1 MDAGTGGAS
10 AVDMLQHAR
19 RAVEAGDAQTV
30 LLVAGDHLNKAAF
43 GRLVDEYNVA
53 TRDHLAP
60 LPAGGPNA
68 VFAMLTQRHMRRHK
82 LSRADYGSIVV
93 AQRTWAEGNPNA
105 AYRNPLSLDEYLRA
119 PMVADPLGRY
129 DCVPVVSAAS
139 AVVVSSSVAGR
150 GVRVRGLV
158 ARHGAI
164 DEESDG
170 LRTGLADVSSSLW
183 EAAGLAPSDI
193 SVASVYDDYPVWCS
207 CSWPT

>member
-1 MDAGTGGAS
+1 
-10 AVDMLQHAR
+10 
-19 RAVEAGDAQTV
+19 
-30 LLVAGDHLNKAAF
+30 
-43 GRLVDEYNVA
+43 
-53 TRDHLAP
+53 
-60 LPAGGPNA
+60 
-68 VFAMLTQRHMRRHK
+68 MLTQRHMRRHK

-105 AYRNPLSLDEYLRA
+105 ADPKPTFARRVSAR

-164 DEESDG
+164 DEERRVAHRARRRRRPEDAGWGPSRSASRRFQG
-170 LRTGLADVSSSLW
+170 HYPVMVLVQLADQGRPDGRDVGAL
-183 EAAGLAPSDI
+183 AARIAHREFPVNTGGVNSRAGRQALPAACSD
-193 SVASVYDDYPVWCS
+193 SWRWCAN
-207 CSWPT
+207 